1 MTHDVTITGAQL
13 ILRTS
18 EPLTLPAVAG
28 TAPGEPMSWRERLW
42 ACHAETR
49 LGVEELCEALGRS
62 KAFVYR
68 HTRAKTIPHR
78 RLDGELVFVAGEIR
92 AWLSDQ
98 EETVV
103 GRRALVAPARASR

>member
-18 EPLTLPAVAG
+18 EPLGLPAVG
-28 TAPGEPMSWRERLW
+28 STTPGESTSWRERLW
-42 ACHAETR
+42 TCHPETR

-68 HTRAKTIPHR
+68 HTRAKSIPHR

-92 AWLSDQ
+92 AWLNDQ

-103 GRRALVAPARASR
+103 TRRALVSPIRAAR